1 MNRPARPSYLRC
13 LRPSLQ
19 VPPRFHG
26 SNSKGKG
33 KICAIRH
40 WARLF
45 YGCGFLAG
53 FNENLVNMAL
63 VAIMGD
69 FSIDAVAAQWLVTG
83 YMIAVTVVV
92 TCMAYLYRRLSM
104 RTLFFAAA
112 ALSIAGSAGGFL
124 APNFPL
130 LLVAR
135 LVQAV
140 GTGVFI
146 PLMMNVIVDRVPHGR
161 LGTYLAIGSAMITIG
176 PATAPIV
183 TGFMVSDLGWRSVFL
198 VPLAAA
204 VALTVAGIFVV
215 RGGREPERA
224 RFDLPSALLTAAGV
238 TLLCVGLSEVTL
250 RPAVGAAAL
259 IGAALALGWFARRQ
273 EHLAR
278 PLVSME
284 PLHHGMFWPAAL
296 LVMVTMMTYFSLSVM
311 APLYFEEAAGLA
323 ASMAGVLMVAP
334 VLANAAA
341 SVLSGRALDRWG
353 EWPLLP
359 AGLAIAVAGLG
370 ITIAG
375 ALAGSVV
382 VATAGIFFGYLGTGM
397 VLSPAQTAGLRRL
410 PEELD
415 SHGVTLMSMAVQLSA
430 CLGPAAY
437 VGIMGSATA
446 AASAAGAPAAQA
458 SAEGFAGA
466 MIAALVV
473 AAAGLVTAVFYAR
486 FTKRRPL

>member
-1 MNRPARPSYLRC
+1 MRDS
-13 LRPSLQ
+13 SLGPLLA
-19 VPPRFHG
+19 V
-26 SNSKGKG
+26 
-33 KICAIRH
+33 
-40 WARLF
+40 F

-69 FSIDAVAAQWLVTG
+69 FSIDAVAAQWLVAG

-124 APNFPL
+124 APNFLL

-215 RGGREPERA
+215 RGGREPELV

-250 RPAVGAAAL
+250 RPVVGAVAL
-259 IGAALALGWFARRQ
+259 IGAVLALGWFARRQ

-334 VLANAAA
+334 VLANATA

-359 AGLAIAVAGLG
+359 TGLAIAVTGLAA
-370 ITIAG
+370 TIAG
-375 ALAGSVV
+375 ALTGSLA
-382 VATAGIFFGYLGTGM
+382 VATTGIFFGYLGTGM

-410 PEELD
+410 PDELD

-437 VGIMGSATA
+437 VGIMSSATA
-446 AASAAGAPAAQA
+446 SAAAAGVPAAQA
-458 SAEGFAGA
+458 SAEGFATA
-466 MIAALVV
+466 MAAALVV
-473 AAAGLVTAVFYAR
+473 AAAGLAIAFFYAR
-486 FTKRRPL
+486 FAKRRRR

>member
-1 MNRPARPSYLRC
+1 MRDS
-13 LRPSLQ
+13 SLGPLLA
-19 VPPRFHG
+19 V
-26 SNSKGKG
+26 
-33 KICAIRH
+33 
-40 WARLF
+40 F

-112 ALSIAGSAGGFL
+112 ALSVAGSAGGFL
-124 APNFPL
+124 APNFLL

-259 IGAALALGWFARRQ
+259 VGAVLALGWFAWRQ

-284 PLHHGMFWPAAL
+284 PLHHGTFWPAAL

-382 VATAGIFFGYLGTGM
+382 ATAGIFFGYLGTGM

-410 PEELD
+410 PDELD

-437 VGIMGSATA
+437 VGIMSSATA

-486 FTKRRPL
+486 FTKRRRR

>member
-1 MNRPARPSYLRC
+1 MRDS
-13 LRPSLQ
+13 SLGPLLA
-19 VPPRFHG
+19 V
-26 SNSKGKG
+26 
-33 KICAIRH
+33 
-40 WARLF
+40 F

-284 PLHHGMFWPAAL
+284 PLHHGMIWPAAL

-323 ASMAGVLMVAP
+323 ASAAGVLMVAP

-359 AGLAIAVAGLG
+359 AGLAIAVAGLAA
-370 ITIAG
+370 TIAG
-375 ALAGSVV
+375 ALTSSVV
-382 VATAGIFFGYLGTGM
+382 VATVGIFFGYLGTGM

-410 PEELD
+410 PDELD

-437 VGIMGSATA
+437 VGIMSSATA

-486 FTKRRPL
+486 YAKRRSL

>member
-1 MNRPARPSYLRC
+1 MRDS
-13 LRPSLQ
+13 SLGPLLA
-19 VPPRFHG
+19 V
-26 SNSKGKG
+26 
-33 KICAIRH
+33 
-40 WARLF
+40 F

-69 FSIDAVAAQWLVTG
+69 FSIDAVAAQWLVNG

-176 PATAPIV
+176 PATAPIL

-446 AASAAGAPAAQA
+446 SAAAAGVPAAQA
-458 SAEGFAGA
+458 SAEGFATA
-466 MIAALVV
+466 MAAALVV
-473 AAAGLVTAVFYAR
+473 AAAGLAIAFFYAR
-486 FTKRRPL
+486 FAKRRRR

>member
-1 MNRPARPSYLRC
+1 MRDS
-13 LRPSLQ
+13 SLGPLLA
-19 VPPRFHG
+19 V
-26 SNSKGKG
+26 
-33 KICAIRH
+33 
-40 WARLF
+40 F

-69 FSIDAVAAQWLVTG
+69 FSVDAVAAQWLVTG

>member
-1 MNRPARPSYLRC
+1 MRDS
-13 LRPSLQ
+13 SLGPLLA
-19 VPPRFHG
+19 V
-26 SNSKGKG
+26 
-33 KICAIRH
+33 
-40 WARLF
+40 F

-112 ALSIAGSAGGFL
+112 ALSIAGSVGGFL

-146 PLMMNVIVDRVPHGR
+146 PLMMNVIVDCVPHGR

-259 IGAALALGWFARRQ
+259 VGAALALGWFARRQ

-323 ASMAGVLMVAP
+323 ANMAGVLMVAP
-334 VLANAAA
+334 VLANATA

-359 AGLAIAVAGLG
+359 TGLAIAVAGLAA
-370 ITIAG
+370 TIAG
-375 ALAGSVV
+375 ALTSSVV
-382 VATAGIFFGYLGTGM
+382 VATTGIFFGYLGTGM

-410 PEELD
+410 PDELD

-437 VGIMGSATA
+437 VGIMSSATA
-446 AASAAGAPAAQA
+446 SAAAAGVPAAQA
-458 SAEGFAGA
+458 SAEGFATA
-466 MIAALVV
+466 MAAALVV
-473 AAAGLVTAVFYAR
+473 AAAGLAIAFFYAR
-486 FTKRRPL
+486 FAKRRRR

>member
-1 MNRPARPSYLRC
+1 MRDS
-13 LRPSLQ
+13 SLGPLLA
-19 VPPRFHG
+19 V
-26 SNSKGKG
+26 
-33 KICAIRH
+33 
-40 WARLF
+40 F

-296 LVMVTMMTYFSLSVM
+296 LVMVTMMTCFSLSVM

>member
-1 MNRPARPSYLRC
+1 
-13 LRPSLQ
+13 
-19 VPPRFHG
+19 
-26 SNSKGKG
+26 
-33 KICAIRH
+33 
-40 WARLF
+40 
-45 YGCGFLAG
+45 
-53 FNENLVNMAL
+53 
-63 VAIMGD
+63 
-69 FSIDAVAAQWLVTG
+69 
-83 YMIAVTVVV
+83 
-92 TCMAYLYRRLSM
+92 
-104 RTLFFAAA
+104 
-112 ALSIAGSAGGFL
+112 
-124 APNFPL
+124 
-130 LLVAR
+130 
-135 LVQAV
+135 
-140 GTGVFI
+140 
-146 PLMMNVIVDRVPHGR
+146 
-161 LGTYLAIGSAMITIG
+161 
-176 PATAPIV
+176 
-183 TGFMVSDLGWRSVFL
+183 
-198 VPLAAA
+198 
-204 VALTVAGIFVV
+204 
-215 RGGREPERA
+215 
-224 RFDLPSALLTAAGV
+224 
-238 TLLCVGLSEVTL
+238 
-250 RPAVGAAAL
+250 
-259 IGAALALGWFARRQ
+259 
-273 EHLAR
+273 
-278 PLVSME
+278 ME

-446 AASAAGAPAAQA
+446 APAAQA

>member
-1 MNRPARPSYLRC
+1 MRDS
-13 LRPSLQ
+13 SLGPLLA
-19 VPPRFHG
+19 V
-26 SNSKGKG
+26 
-33 KICAIRH
+33 
-40 WARLF
+40 F

-382 VATAGIFFGYLGTGM
+382 VATVGIFFGYLGTGM

-410 PEELD
+410 PDELD

-437 VGIMGSATA
+437 IGIMSSATA
-446 AASAAGAPAAQA
+446 AAAAAGVPAAQA

-473 AAAGLVTAVFYAR
+473 AAAGLVTAFFYAR

>member
-1 MNRPARPSYLRC
+1 MRDS
-13 LRPSLQ
+13 SLGPLLA
-19 VPPRFHG
+19 V
-26 SNSKGKG
+26 
-33 KICAIRH
+33 
-40 WARLF
+40 F

-259 IGAALALGWFARRQ
+259 IGAALVLGWFARRQ

>member
-1 MNRPARPSYLRC
+1 MRDS
-13 LRPSLQ
+13 SLGPLLA
-19 VPPRFHG
+19 V
-26 SNSKGKG
+26 
-33 KICAIRH
+33 
-40 WARLF
+40 F

-176 PATAPIV
+176 PATAPIM

-273 EHLAR
+273 EHLAH

>member
-1 MNRPARPSYLRC
+1 MMIRVVTDSVA
-13 LRPSLQ
+13 SLPQ
-19 VPPRFHG
+19 DLVEDLNIDVVSLFVHHE
-26 SNSKGKG
+26 GKEYDD
-33 KICAIRH
+33 ATMD
-40 WARLF
+40 LDDF
-45 YGCGFLAG
+45 YGHIYEMVDNIPTSSQPSQANLEELFEGYAQAGDEVLGIWISTELSGTYDGALRAARAVESRNIGFKYVMINSTSCGFDEGWVVVDGAEAVASESTLEEAAQTVLKSIASTR
-53 FNENLVNMAL
+53 FLFTPENL
-63 VAIMGD
+63 
-69 FSIDAVAAQWLVTG
+69 T
-83 YMIAVTVVV
+83 
-92 TCMAYLYRRLSM
+92 
-104 RTLFFAAA
+104 
-112 ALSIAGSAGGFL
+112 FL
-124 APNFPL
+124 KK
-130 LLVAR
+130 
-135 LVQAV
+135 
-140 GTGVFI
+140 
-146 PLMMNVIVDRVPHGR
+146 
-161 LGTYLAIGSAMITIG
+161 
-176 PATAPIV
+176 
-183 TGFMVSDLGWRSVFL
+183 
-198 VPLAAA
+198 
-204 VALTVAGIFVV
+204 
-215 RGGREPERA
+215 GGRI
-224 RFDLPSALLTAAGV
+224 G
-238 TLLCVGLSEVTL
+238 
-250 RPAVGAAAL
+250 GAAAL

-278 PLVSME
+278 PLVSMG

-323 ASMAGVLMVAP
+323 ASAAGVLMVAP

-382 VATAGIFFGYLGTGM
+382 VATVGIFFGYLGTGM

-410 PEELD
+410 PDELD

-437 VGIMGSATA
+437 IGIMSSATA
-446 AASAAGAPAAQA
+446 AAAAAGVPAAQA

-486 FTKRRPL
+486 FTRRRRR

>member
-1 MNRPARPSYLRC
+1 MRDS
-13 LRPSLQ
+13 SLGPLLA
-19 VPPRFHG
+19 V
-26 SNSKGKG
+26 
-33 KICAIRH
+33 
-40 WARLF
+40 F

-69 FSIDAVAAQWLVTG
+69 FSVDAVGAQWLVTG
-83 YMIAVTVVV
+83 YMVAVTVVV

-104 RTLFFAAA
+104 RALFFAAA
-112 ALSIAGSAGGFL
+112 ALSIAGSAGGLL
-124 APNFPL
+124 APSFPL

-146 PLMMNVIVDRVPHGR
+146 PLMMNVIVDRVPHER

-183 TGFMVSDLGWRSVFL
+183 TGFMVSDWGWRSVFC
-198 VPLAAA
+198 VPLTAA
-204 VALTVAGIFVV
+204 VVLTAIGVFVV

-224 RFDLPSALLTAAGV
+224 RFDLLSAMLTAAGV

-259 IGAALALGWFARRQ
+259 VGAALALGWFARRQ

-278 PLVSME
+278 PLVSLE
-284 PLHHGMFWPAAL
+284 PLHHGTFWPAAL

-334 VLANAAA
+334 VLANATA

-382 VATAGIFFGYLGTGM
+382 VATVGIFFGYLGTGM

-410 PEELD
+410 PDELD

-437 VGIMGSATA
+437 VGIMSSATA
-446 AASAAGAPAAQA
+446 SAAAAGASTAQA
-458 SAEGFAGA
+458 SAEGFAAA
-466 MIAALVV
+466 MAAALVV
-473 AAAGLVTAVFYAR
+473 AAAGLAVAFFYAR
-486 FTKRRPL
+486 YAKRRSL

>member
-1 MNRPARPSYLRC
+1 MRDS
-13 LRPSLQ
+13 SLGPLLA
-19 VPPRFHG
+19 V
-26 SNSKGKG
+26 
-33 KICAIRH
+33 
-40 WARLF
+40 F

-69 FSIDAVAAQWLVTG
+69 FSVDAVGAQWLVTG

-104 RTLFFAAA
+104 RALFFTAA

-130 LLVAR
+130 LLAAR

-146 PLMMNVIVDRVPHGR
+146 PLMMNVVVDRVPHER

-176 PATAPIV
+176 PATAPIA

-198 VPLAAA
+198 VPLAVA
-204 VALTVAGIFVV
+204 VALTAVGVFVV

-259 IGAALALGWFARRQ
+259 VGAALALGWFARRQ

-311 APLYFEEAAGLA
+311 APLYFEEAARLA
-323 ASMAGVLMVAP
+323 ASAAGVLMVAP

-410 PEELD
+410 PDELD

-437 VGIMGSATA
+437 IGIMSSATA

-473 AAAGLVTAVFYAR
+473 AAAGLVTAVFYSR

>member
-1 MNRPARPSYLRC
+1 MRDS
-13 LRPSLQ
+13 SLGPLLA
-19 VPPRFHG
+19 V
-26 SNSKGKG
+26 
-33 KICAIRH
+33 
-40 WARLF
+40 F

-146 PLMMNVIVDRVPHGR
+146 PLMMNVVVDRVPHER

-176 PATAPIV
+176 PATAPIA

-198 VPLAAA
+198 VPLAVA
-204 VALTVAGIFVV
+204 VALTAVGVFVV

-259 IGAALALGWFARRQ
+259 VGAALALGWFARRQ

-323 ASMAGVLMVAP
+323 ASAAGVLMVAP

-410 PEELD
+410 PDELD

-437 VGIMGSATA
+437 IGIMSSATA

-473 AAAGLVTAVFYAR
+473 AAAGLVTAVFYSR

>member
-1 MNRPARPSYLRC
+1 MRDS
-13 LRPSLQ
+13 SLGPLLA
-19 VPPRFHG
+19 V
-26 SNSKGKG
+26 
-33 KICAIRH
+33 
-40 WARLF
+40 F

-69 FSIDAVAAQWLVTG
+69 FSVDAVGAQWLVTG

-112 ALSIAGSAGGFL
+112 ALSIAGSAGGLL
-124 APNFPL
+124 APSFPL
-130 LLVAR
+130 LLAAR

-146 PLMMNVIVDRVPHGR
+146 PLMMNVIVDRVPHER

-215 RGGREPERA
+215 RGGREPELV

-323 ASMAGVLMVAP
+323 AGAAGVLMVAP

-359 AGLAIAVAGLG
+359 AGLAIAVAGLAA
-370 ITIAG
+370 TIAG
-375 ALAGSVV
+375 ALTSSVV
-382 VATAGIFFGYLGTGM
+382 VATTGIFFGYLGTGM

-410 PEELD
+410 PDELD

-437 VGIMGSATA
+437 VGIMSSATA

-473 AAAGLVTAVFYAR
+473 AAAGLVTAFFYAR
-486 FTKRRPL
+486 FAKRRRR

>member
-1 MNRPARPSYLRC
+1 MRDS
-13 LRPSLQ
+13 SLGPLLA
-19 VPPRFHG
+19 V
-26 SNSKGKG
+26 
-33 KICAIRH
+33 
-40 WARLF
+40 F

-437 VGIMGSATA
+437 VGIMSSATA
-446 AASAAGAPAAQA
+446 SAAAAGVPAAQA
-458 SAEGFAGA
+458 SAEGFATA
-466 MIAALVV
+466 MAAALVV
-473 AAAGLVTAVFYAR
+473 AAAGLAIAFFYAR
-486 FTKRRPL
+486 FAKRRRR

>member
-1 MNRPARPSYLRC
+1 MRDS
-13 LRPSLQ
+13 SLGPLLA
-19 VPPRFHG
+19 V
-26 SNSKGKG
+26 
-33 KICAIRH
+33 
-40 WARLF
+40 F

-437 VGIMGSATA
+437 VGIVGSATA

>member
-1 MNRPARPSYLRC
+1 MRDS
-13 LRPSLQ
+13 SLGPLLA
-19 VPPRFHG
+19 V
-26 SNSKGKG
+26 
-33 KICAIRH
+33 
-40 WARLF
+40 F

-224 RFDLPSALLTAAGV
+224 RFDLPSALLTAGGV

>member
-1 MNRPARPSYLRC
+1 MRDS
-13 LRPSLQ
+13 SLGPLLA
-19 VPPRFHG
+19 V
-26 SNSKGKG
+26 
-33 KICAIRH
+33 
-40 WARLF
+40 F

-69 FSIDAVAAQWLVTG
+69 FSVDAVGAQWLVTG

-104 RTLFFAAA
+104 RALFFAAA
-112 ALSIAGSAGGFL
+112 ALSIAGSAGGLL
-124 APNFPL
+124 APSFPL
-130 LLVAR
+130 LLAAR

-215 RGGREPERA
+215 RGGREPELV

-250 RPAVGAAAL
+250 HPAVGAAAL

-323 ASMAGVLMVAP
+323 ASAAGVLMVAP

-382 VATAGIFFGYLGTGM
+382 AATVGIFFGYLGTGM

-410 PEELD
+410 PDELD

-437 VGIMGSATA
+437 VGIMSSATA
-446 AASAAGAPAAQA
+446 AASAAGVPAAQA
-458 SAEGFAGA
+458 SAEGFAVA

-473 AAAGLVTAVFYAR
+473 AAAGLVAAFFYAR

>member
-1 MNRPARPSYLRC
+1 MRDS
-13 LRPSLQ
+13 SLGPLLA
-19 VPPRFHG
+19 V
-26 SNSKGKG
+26 
-33 KICAIRH
+33 
-40 WARLF
+40 F

-112 ALSIAGSAGGFL
+112 ALSIAGSAGGLL
-124 APNFPL
+124 APSFPL
-130 LLVAR
+130 LLAAR

-146 PLMMNVIVDRVPHGR
+146 PLMMNVIVDRVPHER

-215 RGGREPERA
+215 RGGREPELV

-323 ASMAGVLMVAP
+323 ASAAGVLMVAP

-410 PEELD
+410 PDELD

-437 VGIMGSATA
+437 IGIMSSATA

-473 AAAGLVTAVFYAR
+473 ATAGLVAAVFYAR

>member
-1 MNRPARPSYLRC
+1 MRDS
-13 LRPSLQ
+13 SLGPLLA
-19 VPPRFHG
+19 V
-26 SNSKGKG
+26 
-33 KICAIRH
+33 
-40 WARLF
+40 F

-124 APNFPL
+124 APNFLL

-204 VALTVAGIFVV
+204 AALTVAGIFVV

-323 ASMAGVLMVAP
+323 ASAAGVLMVAP

-382 VATAGIFFGYLGTGM
+382 AATVGIFFGYLGTGM

-410 PEELD
+410 PDELD

-437 VGIMGSATA
+437 VGIMSSATA

-486 FTKRRPL
+486 FTKRRRR

>member
-1 MNRPARPSYLRC
+1 MRDS
-13 LRPSLQ
+13 SLGPLLA
-19 VPPRFHG
+19 V
-26 SNSKGKG
+26 
-33 KICAIRH
+33 
-40 WARLF
+40 F

-215 RGGREPERA
+215 RGGREPELV

-250 RPAVGAAAL
+250 HPAVGAAAL
-259 IGAALALGWFARRQ
+259 VGAALALGWFARRQ

-323 ASMAGVLMVAP
+323 ASIAGVLMVAP
-334 VLANAAA
+334 VLANATA

-359 AGLAIAVAGLG
+359 AGLAIAVAGLAA
-370 ITIAG
+370 TIVG
-375 ALAGSVV
+375 ALASSVV
-382 VATAGIFFGYLGTGM
+382 VATTGIFFGYLGTGM

-410 PEELD
+410 PDELD

-437 VGIMGSATA
+437 VGIMSSATA
-446 AASAAGAPAAQA
+446 SAAAAGAPAAQA
-458 SAEGFAGA
+458 SAEGFAAA

>member
-1 MNRPARPSYLRC
+1 MRDS
-13 LRPSLQ
+13 SLGPLLA
-19 VPPRFHG
+19 V
-26 SNSKGKG
+26 
-33 KICAIRH
+33 
-40 WARLF
+40 F

-112 ALSIAGSAGGFL
+112 ALSVAGSAGGFL
-124 APNFPL
+124 APNFLL

-259 IGAALALGWFARRQ
+259 VGAVLALGWFAWRQ

-284 PLHHGMFWPAAL
+284 PLHHGTFWPAAL

-382 VATAGIFFGYLGTGM
+382 ATAGIFFGYLGTGM

-410 PEELD
+410 PDELD

-437 VGIMGSATA
+437 VGIMSSATA

>member
-1 MNRPARPSYLRC
+1 MRDS
-13 LRPSLQ
+13 SLGPLLA
-19 VPPRFHG
+19 V
-26 SNSKGKG
+26 
-33 KICAIRH
+33 
-40 WARLF
+40 F

-112 ALSIAGSAGGFL
+112 ALSVAGSAGGFL

-359 AGLAIAVAGLG
+359 VGLAIAVAGLG

>member
-1 MNRPARPSYLRC
+1 MRDS
-13 LRPSLQ
+13 SLGPLLA
-19 VPPRFHG
+19 V
-26 SNSKGKG
+26 
-33 KICAIRH
+33 
-40 WARLF
+40 F

-112 ALSIAGSAGGFL
+112 ALSIAGSAGGLL
-124 APNFPL
+124 APSFPL
-130 LLVAR
+130 LLAAR

-146 PLMMNVIVDRVPHGR
+146 PLMMNVIVDRVPHER

-323 ASMAGVLMVAP
+323 ASAAGVLMVAP

-359 AGLAIAVAGLG
+359 AGLAIAVAGLAA
-370 ITIAG
+370 TIAG
-375 ALAGSVV
+375 ALTSSVV

-410 PEELD
+410 PDELD

-437 VGIMGSATA
+437 IGIMSSATA
-446 AASAAGAPAAQA
+446 AAAAAGAPAAQA

-486 FTKRRPL
+486 FTRHRRR

>member
-1 MNRPARPSYLRC
+1 MRDS
-13 LRPSLQ
+13 SLGPLLA
-19 VPPRFHG
+19 V
-26 SNSKGKG
+26 
-33 KICAIRH
+33 
-40 WARLF
+40 F

-69 FSIDAVAAQWLVTG
+69 FSVDAVAAQWLVTG

-146 PLMMNVIVDRVPHGR
+146 PLMMNVIVDRVPHER

-323 ASMAGVLMVAP
+323 ASTAGVLMVAP

-359 AGLAIAVAGLG
+359 AGLAIAVAGLAA
-370 ITIAG
+370 TIAG
-375 ALAGSVV
+375 ALASSVV
-382 VATAGIFFGYLGTGM
+382 VATVGIFFGYLGTGM

-410 PEELD
+410 PDELD

-437 VGIMGSATA
+437 IGIMSSATA
-446 AASAAGAPAAQA
+446 AAAAAGAPTAQA

-486 FTKRRPL
+486 YAKRRPL

>member
-1 MNRPARPSYLRC
+1 MRDS
-13 LRPSLQ
+13 SLGPLLA
-19 VPPRFHG
+19 V
-26 SNSKGKG
+26 
-33 KICAIRH
+33 
-40 WARLF
+40 F

-124 APNFPL
+124 APNFLL

-215 RGGREPERA
+215 RGGREPELV

-323 ASMAGVLMVAP
+323 ASAAGVLMVAP

-382 VATAGIFFGYLGTGM
+382 ATAGIFFGYLGTGM

-410 PEELD
+410 PDELD

-437 VGIMGSATA
+437 VGIMSSATA

-473 AAAGLVTAVFYAR
+473 AAAGLVTAFFYAR
-486 FTKRRPL
+486 FAKRRRR

>member
-1 MNRPARPSYLRC
+1 MRDS
-13 LRPSLQ
+13 SLGPLLA
-19 VPPRFHG
+19 V
-26 SNSKGKG
+26 
-33 KICAIRH
+33 
-40 WARLF
+40 F

-112 ALSIAGSAGGFL
+112 ALSVAGSAGGFL

-215 RGGREPERA
+215 RGGREPELV
-224 RFDLPSALLTAAGV
+224 RFDLLSALLTAAGV

-323 ASMAGVLMVAP
+323 ASAAGVLMVAP

-359 AGLAIAVAGLG
+359 AGLAIAVAGLAA
-370 ITIAG
+370 TIAG
-375 ALAGSVV
+375 ALTSSVV
-382 VATAGIFFGYLGTGM
+382 VATVGIFFGYLGTGM

-410 PEELD
+410 PDELD

-437 VGIMGSATA
+437 VGIMSSATA

-486 FTKRRPL
+486 YAKRRSL

>member
-1 MNRPARPSYLRC
+1 MRDS
-13 LRPSLQ
+13 SLGPLLA
-19 VPPRFHG
+19 V
-26 SNSKGKG
+26 
-33 KICAIRH
+33 
-40 WARLF
+40 F

-215 RGGREPERA
+215 RGGREPELV
-224 RFDLPSALLTAAGV
+224 RFDLPSALLTA
-238 TLLCVGLSEVTL
+238 SEVTL

-334 VLANAAA
+334 VLANATA

-359 AGLAIAVAGLG
+359 TGLAIAVAGLAA
-370 ITIAG
+370 TIAG
-375 ALAGSVV
+375 ALTSSVV
-382 VATAGIFFGYLGTGM
+382 VATTGIFFGYLGTGM

-410 PEELD
+410 PDELD

-437 VGIMGSATA
+437 IGIMSSATA
-446 AASAAGAPAAQA
+446 AAAAAGVPAAQA

>member
-1 MNRPARPSYLRC
+1 MRDS
-13 LRPSLQ
+13 SLGPLLA
-19 VPPRFHG
+19 V
-26 SNSKGKG
+26 
-33 KICAIRH
+33 
-40 WARLF
+40 F

-224 RFDLPSALLTAAGV
+224 RFDPPSALLTAAGV

-353 EWPLLP
+353 EWSLLP

>member
-1 MNRPARPSYLRC
+1 MRDS
-13 LRPSLQ
+13 SLGPLLA
-19 VPPRFHG
+19 V
-26 SNSKGKG
+26 
-33 KICAIRH
+33 
-40 WARLF
+40 F

-63 VAIMGD
+63 VAIIGD
-69 FSIDAVAAQWLVTG
+69 FSVDAVGAQWLVTG

-104 RTLFFAAA
+104 RALFFAAA
-112 ALSIAGSAGGFL
+112 ALSIAGSAGGLL
-124 APNFPL
+124 APSFPL
-130 LLVAR
+130 LLAAR

-146 PLMMNVIVDRVPHGR
+146 PLMMNVIVDRVPHER

-176 PATAPIV
+176 PATAPIA

-198 VPLAAA
+198 VPLAVA
-204 VALTVAGIFVV
+204 VALTAVGVFVV

-259 IGAALALGWFARRQ
+259 VGAALALGWFARRQ

-323 ASMAGVLMVAP
+323 ASIAGVLMVAP
-334 VLANAAA
+334 VLANATA

-359 AGLAIAVAGLG
+359 AGLAIAVAGLAA
-370 ITIAG
+370 TIVG
-375 ALAGSVV
+375 ALASSVV
-382 VATAGIFFGYLGTGM
+382 VATTGIFFGYLGTGM

-410 PEELD
+410 PDELD

-437 VGIMGSATA
+437 VGIMSSATA
-446 AASAAGAPAAQA
+446 SAAAAGAPAAQA
-458 SAEGFAGA
+458 SAEGFAAA

>member
-1 MNRPARPSYLRC
+1 MRDS
-13 LRPSLQ
+13 SLGPLLA
-19 VPPRFHG
+19 V
-26 SNSKGKG
+26 
-33 KICAIRH
+33 
-40 WARLF
+40 F

-278 PLVSME
+278 PPVSME

>member
-1 MNRPARPSYLRC
+1 MRDS
-13 LRPSLQ
+13 SLGPLLA
-19 VPPRFHG
+19 V
-26 SNSKGKG
+26 
-33 KICAIRH
+33 
-40 WARLF
+40 F

-458 SAEGFAGA
+458 RAEGFAGA

>member
-1 MNRPARPSYLRC
+1 MRDS
-13 LRPSLQ
+13 SLGPLLA
-19 VPPRFHG
+19 V
-26 SNSKGKG
+26 
-33 KICAIRH
+33 
-40 WARLF
+40 F

-124 APNFPL
+124 APNFLL

-215 RGGREPERA
+215 RGDREPELV

-250 RPAVGAAAL
+250 RPVVGAVAL
-259 IGAALALGWFARRQ
+259 IGAVLALGWFAQRQ

-278 PLVSME
+278 PLVSLE
-284 PLHHGMFWPAAL
+284 PLHHGTFWPAAL

-382 VATAGIFFGYLGTGM
+382 VATVGIFFGYLGTGM

-410 PEELD
+410 PDELD

-437 VGIMGSATA
+437 VGIMSSATA
-446 AASAAGAPAAQA
+446 SAAAAGVPAAQA
-458 SAEGFAGA
+458 SAEGFATA
-466 MIAALVV
+466 MAAALVV
-473 AAAGLVTAVFYAR
+473 AAAGLAIAFFYAR
-486 FTKRRPL
+486 FAKRRRR